1 MAFRIG
7 RNFHV
12 IHMTDDLREL
22 DGWYYDIF
30 SVHRYMPDSY
40 GSAEV
45 RDASLVLLGDLC
57 IEPLA
62 PAFRM
67 EGWNDMP
74 LGRYYRRHGRRLHSL
89 AWYVDE
95 GLDDLFHDLIGA
107 GVRCYGTGGVKLDGS
122 ESMLALFTH
131 PRDTCTQLEFVD
143 TKVAS
148 MLQDPR
154 FRPDWNPAWWA
165 DRHPLHVRKFSH
177 ATVTTRDVNRALEVY
192 VGVLKGRLIHEGD
205 VGSHGSRSA
214 FVLVGDDLI
223 VELAQPAHESSPL
236 AHDMQRYHESLYS
249 LTYKVADL
257 EEAEEY
263 LARKGVK
270 FSVSNG
276 TVLVSDPATTQGCVM
291 EFSALDVPG
300 DPRPDWGEQA

>member
-12 IHMTDDLREL
+12 IQMTDDFREL

-30 SVHRYMPDSY
+30 SVQRYMPDSY

-67 EGWNDMP
+67 EGWDDMP

-143 TKVAS
+143 TKVAT
-148 MLQDPR
+148 MLMDPR
-154 FRPDWNPAWWA
+154 FRPDWSPAWWA
-165 DRHPLHVRKFSH
+165 DRHPLHLRKFSH
-177 ATVTTRDVNRALEVY
+177 ATVTTRDVNLALEVY

-205 VGSHGSRSA
+205 VESHGSRSA
-214 FVLVGDDLI
+214 FVLVGDVI

-236 AHDMQRYHESLYS
+236 AQDMQRYHESLYS

-257 EEAEEY
+257 GVAEEY

-270 FSVSNG
+270 FSVNNG
-276 TVLVSDPATTQGCVM
+276 TVLVSDPTTTQGCVM

-300 DPRPDWGEQA
+300 DPRSDWGRQA